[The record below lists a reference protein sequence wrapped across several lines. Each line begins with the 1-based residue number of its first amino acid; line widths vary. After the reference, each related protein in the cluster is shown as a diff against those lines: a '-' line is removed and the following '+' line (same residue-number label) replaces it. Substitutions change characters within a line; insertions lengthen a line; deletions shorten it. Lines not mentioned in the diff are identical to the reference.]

1 VVVVS
6 DSRDLNIVLKAH
18 DKASGVI
25 NKASGVIGGRLG
37 KLTST
42 ASKVGAAFA
51 GLYVVGQAA
60 GFLVECGKAAEEEA
74 RAFAVLS
81 KVVTNVTDASDSQLA
96 ALDKYILKTSIATGV
111 TDDLLMKA
119 MVPLVN
125 STKSIA
131 EAQDV
136 MATAMDTSTAR
147 GLDLNAVSVALSKA
161 HDGNLTA
168 LKKLG
173 IQTKDASGKTLT
185 FAEMLD
191 QLKTSY
197 GGATAAAAKNNVWTR
212 LGIIWQETKEAI
224 GTALLPK
231 LQALGDWITAN
242 PDKIAEGLGKIT
254 GACTTIFGA
263 VSGVGSIVASVFG
276 NMGPMLV
283 PMIAAIC
290 AALMGAMGPLGLLA
304 TAIAGVMAG
313 FARLDAEISANYAE
327 ADANDTKALERWQ
340 KLNDDWIAGGKK
352 GPAPSRPV
360 FALGGIVPGSGPVP
374 VIAHGGEPILPRNNP
389 ARALQLIMQSGVL
402 SGLHTSNTFAPS
414 MAGGYGSS
422 YSGGGR
428 ANVSVPVTLVLSG
441 REVGRALATTTVNL
455 GRGGAG

>member
-1 VVVVS
+1 VA
-6 DSRDLNIVLKAH
+6 DSRTLNIVLKAH

-191 QLKTSY
+191 QRRPRTTS
-197 GGATAAAAKNNVWTR
+197 GH
-212 LGIIWQETKEAI
+212 
-224 GTALLPK
+224 
-231 LQALGDWITAN
+231 
-242 PDKIAEGLGKIT
+242 
-254 GACTTIFGA
+254 
-263 VSGVGSIVASVFG
+263 GSA
-276 NMGPMLV
+276 
-283 PMIAAIC
+283 
-290 AALMGAMGPLGLLA
+290 
-304 TAIAGVMAG
+304 
-313 FARLDAEISANYAE
+313 
-327 ADANDTKALERWQ
+327 
-340 KLNDDWIAGGKK
+340 
-352 GPAPSRPV
+352 
-360 FALGGIVPGSGPVP
+360 
-374 VIAHGGEPILPRNNP
+374 
-389 ARALQLIMQSGVL
+389 L
-402 SGLHTSNTFAPS
+402 SGKRQKRLSVLRCCR
-414 MAGGYGSS
+414 SS
-422 YSGGGR
+422 R
-428 ANVSVPVTLVLSG
+428 L
-441 REVGRALATTTVNL
+441 
-455 GRGGAG
+455 